1 MSILLIKYPV
11 LFQVVGIEGN
21 NPSGHCLSAAKIID
35 SIPLP
40 SPADVSLPLSKKQAV
55 DQDTISP
62 DSSSL
67 PEELSVV
74 SKFDLSC
81 WTSLLSRNTVER
93 VVLFTELRAI
103 ILSADEYSMACYLC
117 SKLKLIWHLSMQIIA
132 AGPFTTTDNLFFE
145 PLTELLA
152 YARRMVP
159 QLLIVVTAVL
169 FPTSVTYGFSLF
181 FFHNF

>member
-1 MSILLIKYPV
+1 MRNILTVILLFNVYGSVEHSGGQRVRLDVQRLKQFSVFPGQVRKKKRKIKVVLLLMSILLIKYPV

-40 SPADVSLPLSKKQAV
+40 SPADVSLPPSKKQAV

-81 WTSLLSRNTVER
+81 
-93 VVLFTELRAI
+93 
-103 ILSADEYSMACYLC
+103 
-117 SKLKLIWHLSMQIIA
+117 
-132 AGPFTTTDNLFFE
+132 
-145 PLTELLA
+145 
-152 YARRMVP
+152 
-159 QLLIVVTAVL
+159 
-169 FPTSVTYGFSLF
+169 
-181 FFHNF
+181 